1 MVVAAG
7 WLAQRGVAWLVRQGV
22 AWLVRQGEAC
32 LARLAVACQCP
43 VPPRRIWGAPLVA
56 EYR

>member
-1 MVVAAG
+1 MACVVVAAG
-7 WLAQRGVAWLVRQGV
+7 WLAQRGV